1 MKNIQSHRKDEHVS
15 LAEKFYQPV
24 ASAGFTEIKL
34 RPNAL
39 PEMGIDDV
47 SLQTKLAGLPIEVP
61 FFIQAMTGGS
71 PTTAK
76 LNRRLAT
83 IARETGLA
91 MAVGS
96 QSVALKYPEL
106 ADTFQVVRNENPH
119 GLILANLG
127 ADASVAA
134 AKKAV
139 AMLDADVLQLHINV
153 AQELVMPEGD
163 RSFNYLEQIKA
174 IQAAVSVPVVVK
186 AVGVGMTRADALRL
200 QSVGIRYI
208 DVGGKGGTNFVQI
221 ENARRSEKDFAFLTD
236 LGLTTVESLKEVNGL
251 GLSVTATGGIRTP
264 ADVIKSIALG
274 ADNVGVAGY
283 FLHQLLHHNDQ
294 EIIDL
299 IERWKYQLRC
309 LMVLLGVTKL
319 ADLSERQLR

>member
-76 LNRRLAT
+76 LNRRLAI

-96 QSVALKYPEL
+96 QSVGLKYPEL

-163 RSFNYLEQIKA
+163 RSFNYLEQIKT
-174 IQAAVSVPVVVK
+174 IQAAVCVPVVVK
-186 AVGVGMTRADALRL
+186 AVGAGMTRADALRL
-200 QSVGIRYI
+200 QSIGVRYI

-236 LGLTTVESLKEVNGL
+236 LGLTTVESLKEVSEL

-283 FLHQLLHHNDQ
+283 FQRS
-294 EIIDL
+294 IRSMI
-299 IERWKYQLRC
+299 
-309 LMVLLGVTKL
+309 
-319 ADLSERQLR
+319 S

>member
-24 ASAGFTEIKL
+24 ASAGFTEIQL

-47 SLQTKLAGLPIEVP
+47 SLQTKLAGLPVEVP
-61 FFIQAMTGGS
+61 FFVQAMTGGS

-76 LNRRLAT
+76 LNRRLAI

-106 ADTFQVVRNENPH
+106 ADSFQVVREENPH

-134 AKKAV
+134 AKKAITMIG
-139 AMLDADVLQLHINV
+139 ANVLQLHINV

-163 RSFNYLEQIKA
+163 RNFNYLDQIAA
-174 IQAAVSVPVVVK
+174 IQASVDVPIIVK
-186 AVGVGMTRADALRL
+186 AVGAGMSREDALRL
-200 QSVGIRYI
+200 QAIGVKYI
-208 DVGGKGGTNFVQI
+208 DIGGKGGTNFVQI
-221 ENARRSEKDFAFLTD
+221 ENARRPQKDFAFLTD
-236 LGLTTVESLKEVNGL
+236 FGLTTVESLQEVSGL
-251 GLSVTATGGIRTP
+251 DLSVTATGGIRTP
-264 ADVIKSIALG
+264 TDVIKSIALG

-283 FLHQLLHHNDQ
+283 FLHQLLHHDDQ